1 MIITDMENGEASE
14 NGEAY
19 QKHTRFTYLL
29 IYLLT
34 YLLTYHIVLPKPLG
48 Q

>member
-1 MIITDMENGEASE
+1 MENGEASE

-29 IYLLT
+29 T
-34 YLLTYHIVLPKPLG
+34 YLLTT
-48 Q
+48 